1 MFWKFF
7 AIHFGA
13 SRQPVAARLDQ
24 EVPQGDR
31 TMIKLP
37 RNSKLL
43 LLLCVSVPSFMINL
57 DGNIVAVS
65 LASIAKALH
74 ANFASIEWVI
84 SAYTLTFAALVM
96 PAGGLSDRFGRK
108 RVLLAGLALF
118 TLASFACGAA
128 GTVVALNIARAVQ
141 GLGAA
146 LLLSAALALLS
157 AGFQGPGRAAAFAFW
172 GSVIGVGITLGPLAG
187 GVITQILGWQWAFY
201 VNVPVGIVMFL
212 LSAYVVPESKDPDAA
227 KLDVAGSV
235 SLALS
240 LFLLTFALISGNHRG
255 WLDHWV
261 ALSLVGAM
269 AFFAVFLVV
278 EKRQTRPM
286 LDLAFFRIPTY
297 IGANLAGFSYAAALL
312 TMLTYLPL
320 YFQGGL
326 HVTPIAAGAMMLP
339 MAVPLF
345 IVPRIVSRYLD
356 PRFSG
361 RALLTG
367 GLTLVSIGMDVLGFL
382 APTFQSAPMLCAMVV
397 CGVGAGILNGQTAK
411 VGLSVIPPARAG
423 MAAGV
428 GGTVRFSGI
437 VVGFAGL
444 GALLY
449 RSVTASLFHTVPGL
463 GATEL
468 HALGELVVAGDL
480 PAAAK
485 FHSGI
490 WDALVVSFG
499 AGYQAVFFTAGLVA
513 ALGAA
518 ASWWLVV
525 PTIVSPSVPLPEEL

>member
-1 MFWKFF
+1 MTSGF
-7 AIHFGA
+7 
-13 SRQPVAARLDQ
+13 SRD
-24 EVPQGDR
+24 
-31 TMIKLP
+31 
-37 RNSKLL
+37 SKLL

-74 ANFASIEWVI
+74 ADFASVEWVI
-84 SAYTLTFAALVM
+84 SAYTLTFAAMVM

-108 RVLLAGLALF
+108 RVLMAGVALF
-118 TLASFACGAA
+118 TAASLACGAA
-128 GTVVALNIARAVQ
+128 TTATLLNMARAVQ

-172 GSVIGVGITLGPLAG
+172 GSVIGIGITLGPLAG
-187 GVITQILGWQWAFY
+187 GLITQTLGWQWAFY
-201 VNVPVGIVMFL
+201 VNVPVGILML
-212 LSAYVVPESKDPDAA
+212 ALSAYAVPESRDPDAA
-227 KLDVAGSV
+227 KVDVPGSV

-255 WLDHWV
+255 WLDRWV
-261 ALSLVGAM
+261 VLSLVGSVVL
-269 AFFAVFLVV
+269 FCIFIVV
-278 EKRQTRPM
+278 EKRHTRPM
-286 LDLAFFRIPTY
+286 LDLAFFRLPTY
-297 IGANLAGFSYAAALL
+297 VGANLAGFAYAAALL

-320 YFQGGL
+320 YFQGGMRVSPL
-326 HVTPIAAGAMMLP
+326 TAGVMMLP

-345 IVPRIVSRYLD
+345 VVPRIVARYLD

-361 RALLTG
+361 RALLTA
-367 GLTLVSIGMDVLGFL
+367 GLCIVGAGMMAL
-382 APTFQSAPMLCAMVV
+382 AVFAPLFRPAPMLCAMVV
-397 CGVGAGILNGQTAK
+397 CGMGAGILNGQTAK

-449 RSVTASLFHTVPGL
+449 RTVAASLSRDVPGL
-463 GATEL
+463 GVAGL
-468 HALGELVVAGDL
+468 HQLGELVVSGDL
-480 PAAAK
+480 SGAELAHPGVQAAILA
-485 FHSGI
+485 
-490 WDALVVSFG
+490 SFG
-499 AGYQAVFFTAGLVA
+499 AGYQFLFVA
-513 ALGAA
+513 AGCMAACGAA

-525 PTIVSPSVPLPEEL
+525 PHIVSPMAPVPEEP